1 MIRSA
6 LPEERFFSAIQAVLK
21 SETNWIA
28 RQNNLFCCAIQLILL
43 SNSIDFAGRF
53 NLFCRAVES
62 VWHGKSA

>member
-28 RQNNLFCCAIQLILL
+28 RQNNLFCCAISFELQRETIWIAEVIGCLVVRQIAACH
-43 SNSIDFAGRF
+43 S
-53 NLFCRAVES
+53 
-62 VWHGKSA
+62 